1 MVSELAAPILNAEP
15 VPAIFNTIHP
25 RRWSRFDD
33 VCSQNL
39 SYPRQTRGGCPG
51 EFGPGHGINQDV
63 LCSQPD
69 FGVAKESLGAAIRE
83 QYGFEYRLMN
93 QEGEPTDIR
102 DAMFLQA
109 SCTGALA

>member
-1 MVSELAAPILNAEP
+1 MLTA
-15 VPAIFNTIHP
+15 
-25 RRWSRFDD
+25 RFRSCKR
-33 VCSQNL
+33 VV
-39 SYPRQTRGGCPG
+39 GGS
-51 EFGPGHGINQDV
+51 DT
-63 LCSQPD
+63 
-69 FGVAKESLGAAIRE
+69 E